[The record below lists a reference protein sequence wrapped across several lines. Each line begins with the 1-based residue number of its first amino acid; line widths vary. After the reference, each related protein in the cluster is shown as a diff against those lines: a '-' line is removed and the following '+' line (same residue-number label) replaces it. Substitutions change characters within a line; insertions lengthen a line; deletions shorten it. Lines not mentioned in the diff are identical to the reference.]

1 MAKAKVGGGQA
12 VEVRLARRHP
22 GQMAVHAHPAR
33 FKVVMCGRRWGKTA
47 SGIRE
52 VCDAALAG
60 LPVGWFAPNYK
71 YVLEVWR
78 ELLERLRPVVVRS
91 HDQDKRIELATGG
104 VIEMW
109 TMDGEN
115 PGLGRKYALAVI
127 DEAGIVPDLL
137 LIWQQAL
144 RPTLVDLRGRALF
157 LGTPRG
163 RRHGFVQLFQRGER
177 GGDPDWAA
185 FRART
190 LDNPYIPPEEVESAR
205 KELPPEVFAQE
216 FEGIPT
222 DDGANPFGL
231 DAILESTKPCP
242 KGPDAPRPVV
252 WGADL
257 ARSLDYTVLVGLDPW
272 RRVVALHRWQAPWA
286 ITKAKIKGLVG
297 DVPVVAD
304 ATGVGDA
311 IVADLQQMGL
321 TVTPHVF
328 TQPSKLRLM
337 QRLIA
342 AFQGRELAIPDH
354 QEATWL
360 VQELQAFEF
369 TYMASG
375 IRYEAPK
382 GLHDDGVMAL
392 GLALY
397 GWDRVQGAVPEAPAP
412 LAGGGDDPQ
421 IARYARQDA
430 VGGVLLGGI
439 WTPDTPPQPAAYQP
453 ATETPAF
460 TFSPRDDGL
469 FGFV

>member
-1 MAKAKVGGGQA
+1 M
-12 VEVRLARRHP
+12 EVRLIRRHP
-22 GQMAVHAHPAR
+22 GQLVVHEHPAR
-33 FKVVMCGRRWGKTA
+33 FKTVMCGRRWGKTA
-47 SGIRE
+47 YGIRA

-60 LPVGWFAPNYK
+60 QPVGWFAPSYK

-104 VIEMW
+104 VIEVW

-137 LIWQQAL
+137 TIWQQAL

-163 RRHGFVQLFQRGER
+163 RRHGFVQLFNRGMSE
-177 GGDPDWAA
+177 GDPDWAS

-190 LDNPYIPPEEVESAR
+190 LDNPYIPAEEVEAAR
-205 KELPPEVFAQE
+205 RELPPEVFAQE

-231 DAILESTKPCP
+231 DAIARAAKPTPCG
-242 KGPDAPRPVV
+242 KDAPRPVV
-252 WGADL
+252 YGLDL
-257 ARSLDYTVLVGLDPW
+257 ARSMDYTVLLGMDEW
-272 RRVVALHRWQAPWA
+272 RRVVRLERWQAPWA
-286 ITKAKIKGLVG
+286 VTKAKIRGLVG
-297 DVPVVAD
+297 ETPVVAD

-311 IVADLQQMGL
+311 IVADLQQMGVA
-321 TVTPHVF
+321 VTPHIF

-342 AFQGRELAIPDH
+342 AFQGDELAIPDT
-354 QEATWL
+354 QEAYWL

-369 TYMASG
+369 LYTATG
-375 IRYEAPK
+375 VRYEAPK
-382 GLHDDGVMAL
+382 GEHDDGVMAL

-397 GWDRVQGAVPEAPAP
+397 GWDRVQGVVPEGPVP
-412 LAGGGDDPQ
+412 VVVGGDDPQ
-421 IARYARQDA
+421 IARERSRAEA
-430 VGGVLLGGI
+430 GGALIGGI
-439 WTPDTPPQPAAYQP
+439 WTPDAPEPPAAL
-453 ATETPAF
+453 AGMA
-460 TFSPRDDGL
+460 PRHDDWL